1 MTVSPEKLKEMRD
14 ARRSALLEKW
24 ASGARLSP
32 AEHAEISDLIGEP
45 SPIASPAPMV
55 QTPAPP
61 APAPALVLE
70 PTPPTAFSA
79 RSGCIHSLVPGSA
92 YEKTFEVDIR
102 TIKRWR
108 EDGAN
113 NVPPLYPPLDD
124 PPQMAAWWRAVKK
137 RRVPPRLV
145 QLEEMAV
152 PAVAPPSPSSI
163 ATASPQ
169 IAPPVPASSG
179 TGFVASPAPAIPTAI
194 DLETGYTATLDR
206 LRIAEATAAQ
216 RYATAAASADEGVR
230 STASSLKREW
240 MDLVDTAR
248 TYERDRAKIL
258 REAGETWDRA
268 AVVEAVTSIH
278 NIIAPGVR
286 RLWRQ
291 VRRRHPQFHALTPPQ
306 QDEVFAR
313 EADALFTVLLNT
325 GFTSSTVPSP
335 EVLTPVS
342 SSDDLPDDA
351 TSVERSAA

>member
-1 MTVSPEKLKEMRD
+1 
-14 ARRSALLEKW
+14 
-24 ASGARLSP
+24 
-32 AEHAEISDLIGEP
+32 
-45 SPIASPAPMV
+45 
-55 QTPAPP
+55 
-61 APAPALVLE
+61 LVLE

-79 RSGCIHSLVPGSA
+79 RSGCIHSLVPGSP

-113 NVPPLYPPLDD
+113 SVPPLYPPLDD

-152 PAVAPPSPSSI
+152 PAVAPPSTLAT

-169 IAPPVPASSG
+169 IAPPVPVSSG
-179 TGFVASPAPAIPTAI
+179 AGFVGSTPPAIPSAI

-216 RYATAAASADEGVR
+216 RYASAAASADEAVR

-291 VRRRHPQFHALTPPQ
+291 VRRRHAQFFALTPTQ

-335 EVLTPVS
+335 DVLTPVNT
-342 SSDDLPDDA
+342 SDALPDDA
-351 TSVERSAA
+351 SSVERVAA